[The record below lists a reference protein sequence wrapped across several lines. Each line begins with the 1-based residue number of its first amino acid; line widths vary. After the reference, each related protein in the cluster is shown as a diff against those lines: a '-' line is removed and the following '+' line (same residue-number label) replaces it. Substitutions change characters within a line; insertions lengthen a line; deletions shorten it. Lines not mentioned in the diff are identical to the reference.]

1 MAWRFSP
8 VLPKKAR
15 ASSQRSSEHGHKQAQ
30 VEPRLQQLFQECTT
44 ARADARASVAV
55 SELPG
60 GFWSLWSLQSQD
72 FLILRPPWRISLA
85 NAI

>member
-1 MAWRFSP
+1 MAWRFSS
-8 VLPKKAR
+8 VLPKQAR
-15 ASSQRSSEHGHKQAQ
+15 ASSQRSSEHRRKRAQ
-30 VEPRLQQLFQECTT
+30 VEPRLQQLSQERVT

-60 GFWSLWSLQSQD
+60 GFQSLWSLQSQD
-72 FLILRPPWRISLA
+72 FLILRPPGRISLA

>member
-1 MAWRFSP
+1 M
-8 VLPKKAR
+8 
-15 ASSQRSSEHGHKQAQ
+15 
-30 VEPRLQQLFQECTT
+30 EPRLQQLSLEGVT
-44 ARADARASVAV
+44 ARADARASPAV

-72 FLILRPPWRISLA
+72 FLILRPPGRISLA